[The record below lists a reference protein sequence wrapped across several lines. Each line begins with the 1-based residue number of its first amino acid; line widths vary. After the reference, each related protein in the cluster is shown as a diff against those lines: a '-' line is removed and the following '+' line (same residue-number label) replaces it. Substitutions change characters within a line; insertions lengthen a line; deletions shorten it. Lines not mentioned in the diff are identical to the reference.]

1 MFGGRA
7 ADVVFEEEPIEET
20 DAETIDIEE
29 HVPKVIAMG
38 ASLRNSQE
46 GYAQLD
52 THTHAHARA
61 HAHTH
66 AKRESCGVPRLDSR

>member
-1 MFGGRA
+1 M
-7 ADVVFEEEPIEET
+7 VFEEEPIEE
-20 DAETIDIEE
+20 ETIDIEE

-52 THTHAHARA
+52 PHDAHD
-61 HAHTH
+61 TYL
-66 AKRESCGVPRLDSR
+66 KGKL

>member
-1 MFGGRA
+1 
-7 ADVVFEEEPIEET
+7 VVFEEEPIEE
-20 DAETIDIEE
+20 ETIDIEE

-52 THTHAHARA
+52 TTDTTDTHD
-61 HAHTH
+61 TH
-66 AKRESCGVPRLDSR
+66 DTHEA